1 MAKKRILYGLFLL
14 AAVVFHSF
22 YTGWFSFFLLVFA
35 VLLPFFSLLV
45 SLPAMLRAAY
55 EAELPVRCFCGQ
67 SVQYRLL
74 AHHAAKLPVSR
85 CRLRLTVSDAVSGEV
100 RQQKLELA
108 GTIGFALRIDTRHAG
123 VQTVQLSKGRVCDA
137 LGLFSLPLRLPD
149 ACSIAVE
156 PEPQEPDELPN
167 LSRFQYRS
175 YHPKPGG
182 GFSEIHDLREYRPGD
197 SLHEIHWKLSAKT
210 DKLIVREAEEPNRGL
225 IVLSFDFSGSRA
237 QLDSTLRQ
245 LLWLSGWLTD
255 REVVHQIDWLD
266 PDTLEPQTKQ
276 IRAPQDLQ
284 ELLRA
289 LLQTHLTGDTPTIAQ
304 RLYPNADWRYHIQ
317 SAAQEVSV

>member
-1 MAKKRILYGLFLL
+1 MAKTRILYGLFLL

-108 GTIGFALRIDTRHAG
+108 GTIGFALRIDTR
-123 VQTVQLSKGRVCDA
+123 
-137 LGLFSLPLRLPD
+137 FS
-149 ACSIAVE
+149 ACRCACRTPAPS
-156 PEPQEPDELPN
+156 QS
-167 LSRFQYRS
+167 SRNRRS
-175 YHPKPGG
+175 PMS
-182 GFSEIHDLREYRPGD
+182 FRI
-197 SLHEIHWKLSAKT
+197 SAAFNT
-210 DKLIVREAEEPNRGL
+210 GL
-225 IVLSFDFSGSRA
+225 I
-237 QLDSTLRQ
+237 
-245 LLWLSGWLTD
+245 
-255 REVVHQIDWLD
+255 
-266 PDTLEPQTKQ
+266 
-276 IRAPQDLQ
+276 
-284 ELLRA
+284 
-289 LLQTHLTGDTPTIAQ
+289 
-304 RLYPNADWRYHIQ
+304 IQ
-317 SAAQEVSV
+317 SPAAAFPRSTICVNTAPATVCMRCIGSCLPRRTS